1 MQRRKFLAT
10 VGSLTAGTAAAMGTG
25 AFTSVEAERRVSV
38 DVVGDQSA
46 YLALEPT
53 SHPNSKYAQIN
64 GNELEIVLD
73 GTNTGGSGFN
83 TNAVTEM
90 DKVFRVSNQGTQP
103 IYFWVEHPS
112 GTGDDVFLNP
122 ENFWFYPND
131 SPDKKIHD
139 GPKEVLTLTPGESA
153 TLGVKA
159 DFTSGDVG
167 SGDSFDADVTFHASA
182 NKRGVGDGSNTVDAG
197 GNQVLVVRKDG
208 SGDYSTIQ
216 AAVNAAPEGAT
227 IQVDSGTYE
236 EFVKIKNTAGLTIQG
251 DGPGQTVLINGI
263 KFEDTNTNDAGLT
276 VQDMTMKGVAGA
288 GRTLYTVGSTTLTVS
303 NVHFNGLD
311 NAEYAMYSNGVT
323 ASTVTD
329 CEYKNYTTTRD
340 PPYYLAN

>member
-1 MQRRKFLAT
+1 M
-10 VGSLTAGTAAAMGTG
+10 GSLAAGGAATIGTG
-25 AFTSVEAERRVSV
+25 AFTSVEAERSVSV
-38 DVVGDQSA
+38 DVAGDQSA

-53 SHPNSKYAQIN
+53 SHPNSKYARIN
-64 GNELEIVLD
+64 NNNLEVVLD
-73 GTNTGGSGFN
+73 GTDTDGDGFN

-112 GTGDDVFLNP
+112 GTGDDVFLDP
-122 ENFWFYPND
+122 ENFWFYPD
-131 SPDKKIHD
+131 GSPGKKIHD
-139 GPKEVLTLTPGESA
+139 GSEEVLTLTPGESA

-167 SGDSFDADVTFHASA
+167 SGDSFDAPVTFYASA

-197 GNQVLVVRKDG
+197 GNQVLVVRKD
-208 SGDYSTIQ
+208 SSTDYSTIQ
-216 AAVNAAPEGAT
+216 DAVDAASEGAT
-227 IQVDSGTYE
+227 IQVDAGTYE
-236 EFVKIKNTAGLTIQG
+236 EFVKIKDTAGLTIQG
-251 DGPGQTVLINGI
+251 DGPGQTVVINGF
-263 KFEDTNTNDAGLT
+263 KFEDHVTDDAGLT
-276 VQDMTMKGVAGA
+276 VQDMTMKGVAA
-288 GRTLYTVGSTTLTVS
+288 SGRTLYTVGSTTLTVS
-303 NVHFNGLD
+303 NVHFNGTG

-329 CEYKNYTTTRD
+329 CEYKNYTTSRD